1 MAGYIRQAYRL
12 LKQGFRSVIHTRRL
26 IISSEKRIVQFTIG
40 VPLQV
45 CAIMIVISTIL
56 WSSYATGHFVSA
68 RVRIEEQNNTIRAV
82 VTRQLSN
89 MFTALLPSTAT
100 PIPKN
105 STIDN
110 IKSDAVK
117 KLNENYAKL
126 ALLEQQVNELK
137 TANEVI
143 VERVRLKT
151 SGKLDD
157 LETII
162 SQTGLDPY
170 SVKKQSG
177 KYQGSE
183 QENDIDSAEGGPYIP
198 TEMPKISDDAAE
210 MLQSLDDLQT
220 MKKIVANL
228 PLGLPI
234 KNAEE
239 HSRFGH
245 RVDPFNGNIAFHSGL
260 DLVAQSDPSIRS
272 TGDGIVTK
280 AENDGAYGNMVD
292 IDHGFGISTRYG
304 HLSAIKVQVGDKVAK
319 GDIVGIQGSTGR
331 STGAHLHYE
340 VRYKG
345 TAIDPQ
351 NFIQTGRLMEIGGN
365 VREN

>member
-1 MAGYIRQAYRL
+1 MAGHIQQCCKL
-12 LKQGFRSVIHTRRL
+12 LKQYFKNIIHTRRL

-40 VPLQV
+40 VPLQI
-45 CAIMIVISTIL
+45 CAIAVIISVTL
-56 WSSYATGHFVSA
+56 WASYATGHFVSA
-68 RVRIEEQNNTIRAV
+68 SNKIEIQSNTIRAV
-82 VTRQLSN
+82 VTRQLSG
-89 MFTALLPSTAT
+89 MFNSLLPSTTTA
-100 PIPKN
+100 IPKN
-105 STIDN
+105 STLNN
-110 IKSDAVK
+110 ISADALK

-126 ALLEQQVNELK
+126 AMLEKQVSELK
-137 TANEVI
+137 TANEAI

-162 SQTGLDPY
+162 SQTGLDPT
-170 SVKKQSG
+170 SIKKQSG
-177 KYQGSE
+177 KYQKFE
-183 QENDIDSAEGGPYIP
+183 QEGSKESAEGGPYIP

-239 HSRFGH
+239 HSPFGH

-260 DLVAQSDPSIRS
+260 DLVALADPSIRS
-272 TGDGIVTK
+272 TGDGVVVK
-280 AENDGAYGNMVD
+280 AENDGAYGNMID

-304 HLSAIKVQVGDKVAK
+304 HLSAIKVQVGDRVAK
-319 GDIVGIQGSTGR
+319 GDIIGVQGSTGR

-351 NFIQTGRLMEIGGN
+351 NFIQTGRLMEIGSN
-365 VREN
+365 VRQN